1 MAEKSVDRLA
11 VLDEGMTLPIT
22 ITPQEMHHRNASLLY
37 RRGGAYVQYAP
48 HKIKSLQQSTNNN
61 IEQQTLD
68 HASDTIQPFITNIEQ
83 EYAKAILQLI

>member
-37 RRGGAYVQYAP
+37 RRGGAYV
-48 HKIKSLQQSTNNN
+48 
-61 IEQQTLD
+61 
-68 HASDTIQPFITNIEQ
+68 
-83 EYAKAILQLI
+83 